1 MGASTGIVLAGTAIS
16 AGNDWYQTNAFP
28 WGISIGG
35 LLLSGFMF
43 GVEKISE
50 PLAVGLSTIFL
61 ATVIVTPIK
70 GHLSPAAELA
80 SLVKTGKL
88 KLWVKQRKFLRPDWS
103 E

>member
-16 AGNDWYQTNAFP
+16 AGNDWYQTHTFP
-28 WGISIGG
+28 WGISVGG

-61 ATVIVTPIK
+61 VTVIVTPIK
-70 GHLSPAAELA
+70 GKNSPAAQLA
-80 SLVKTGKL
+80 ALVNTGKL
-88 KLWVKQRKFLRPDWS
+88 K
-103 E
+103 